1 MITKKKFLE
10 VCGVI
15 DNYMF
20 NFDIYLTYS
29 IVWRIDDIRIANKKL
44 LLKEIYY
51 T

>member
-20 NFDIYLTYS
+20 NFDIYLTS
-29 IVWRIDDIRIANKKL
+29 IVSSIDDIRIANKKL